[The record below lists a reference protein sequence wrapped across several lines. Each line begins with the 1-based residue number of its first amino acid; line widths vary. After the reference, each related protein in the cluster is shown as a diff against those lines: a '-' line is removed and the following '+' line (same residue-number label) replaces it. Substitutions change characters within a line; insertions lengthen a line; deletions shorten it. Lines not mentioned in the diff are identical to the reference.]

1 MPQRPTYH
9 HGDLRRQLI
18 SAGVELV
25 AERGVDGFSMRELA
39 RRAGVSHAAPYH
51 HFPTRAALVRAVVA
65 DSYGLLANALRD
77 ATDGLGDPLDAIRA
91 MGVAYVDFAI
101 TNPARYRLMFRSE
114 LAGSSADPHV
124 SAEEVGADAF
134 AVLIGAFEL
143 ADQHGLLAERTT
155 AASAAIAAWASV
167 HGVASLIL
175 EGALGL
181 PASQRERA
189 LGLAGAVVDLGVGGY
204 GRTA

>member
-1 MPQRPTYH
+1 MPRRPRYH
-9 HGDLRRQLI
+9 HGDLRRQLVA
-18 SAGVELV
+18 AGVELV

-65 DSYGLLANALRD
+65 DSYALLANALRH
-77 ATDGLGDPLDAIRA
+77 ATSGADDPLDAIRA
-91 MGVAYVDFAI
+91 MGVAYVDFAL
-101 TNPARYRLMFRSE
+101 TNPERYRLMFRSE
-114 LAGSSADPHV
+114 LTGPPENADLT
-124 SAEEVGADAF
+124 ADELGTDAF

-143 ADQHGLLAERTT
+143 AHERGRLADETT

-175 EGALGL
+175 EGALGI
-181 PASQRERA
+181 PAFQRERA
-189 LGLAGAVVDLGVGGY
+189 LGLAAAVVELGVSGF
-204 GRTA
+204 GRRP

>member
-1 MPQRPTYH
+1 MPARPTYH
-9 HGDLRRQLI
+9 HGDLRRQLVT
-18 SAGVELV
+18 AAVELV

-65 DSYGLLANALRD
+65 DSYGVLANALRH
-77 ATDGLGDPLDAIRA
+77 ATTTSDDPLVAIRA
-91 MGVAYVDFAI
+91 MGVAYVDFAL
-101 TNPARYRLMFRSE
+101 THPSRYRLMFRAE
-114 LAGSSADPHV
+114 LAGSVDDPDL

-143 ADQHGLLAERTT
+143 AHERGLLADGTT

-204 GRTA
+204 GRTR

>member
-1 MPQRPTYH
+1 MPARPTYH
-9 HGDLRRQLI
+9 HGDLRRQLL

-51 HFPTRAALVRAVVA
+51 HFSTRAALVRAVVA
-65 DSYGLLANALRD
+65 DSYGLLADVLRD
-77 ATDGLGDPLDAIRA
+77 AATGSDDPLDAIRA
-91 MGVAYVDFAI
+91 MGVAYVDFAL

-114 LAGSSADPHV
+114 LAGSSDDADL

-134 AVLIGAFEL
+134 AVLNGAFEF
-143 ADQHGLLAERTT
+143 AHERGLLAEGTT
-155 AASAAIAAWASV
+155 PGTAAIAAWASV

-181 PASQRERA
+181 PASQRKRA
-189 LGLAGAVVDLGVGGY
+189 LGLAGAVVDLAVSGF
-204 GRTA
+204 GRRS